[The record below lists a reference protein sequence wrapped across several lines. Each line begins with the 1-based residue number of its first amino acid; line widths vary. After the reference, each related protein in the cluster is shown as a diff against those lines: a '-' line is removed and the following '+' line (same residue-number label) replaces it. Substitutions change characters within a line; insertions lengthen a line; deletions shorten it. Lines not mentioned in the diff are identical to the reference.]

1 MTETESQNEGPQADS
16 ESPQEERCPC
26 PDTYPDWDGQ
36 SIDLSGHC
44 VHEMRVPS
52 IFHMPVSFDMY
63 VSKQAYNV
71 QDLELTEL
79 WPGLV
84 LSKTGMWGG
93 KILRLLKDS
102 ESSASRLVRHLPS
115 PFNIMAQMHE
125 GGVGTVPKAV
135 HNMQIAMV
143 EKGCMPKEFYLA
155 HLTCPACCGRKGGD
169 RILILRRY
177 VANER
182 IKQNLEKESR
192 KLAAKSAK
200 EAGVKAKKQEL
211 KGSRPTEDASVG

>member
-1 MTETESQNEGPQADS
+1 MTDVEENQDEVKQ
-16 ESPQEERCPC
+16 EEERCPC
-26 PDTYPDWDGQ
+26 PDVYPDWDGQ
-36 SIDLSGHC
+36 SINLSGFC
-44 VHEMRVPS
+44 VHEMGVPS

-93 KILRLLKDS
+93 KIIRLLKDS
-102 ESSASRLVRHLPS
+102 ESSASRLVHHLPS
-115 PFNIMAQMHE
+115 PFDVMVQMHE

-135 HNMQIAMV
+135 HKMQIAMV

-155 HLTCPACCGRKGGD
+155 HLTCPACCDRKGGD
-169 RILILRRY
+169 KILIFRRY

-182 IKQNLEKESR
+182 VKQNLEKESKR
-192 KLAAKSAK
+192 LAAKAEKSIANTADK
-200 EAGVKAKKQEL
+200 KMDKKQKPIEAE
-211 KGSRPTEDASVG
+211 SAN